1 MSAIERLRERFVN
14 GRAETPLKA
23 ISASGQLG
31 YGVLEPAFREGLAR
45 EPDFIGADM
54 GSVDP
59 GPNYLGAGHMAT
71 SGPTTVRD
79 LRLLLNGARASDT
92 PLIIGSAGTAGAKP
106 HLEATLDLVRGIA
119 AEDNLHFK
127 LAVAHADVDK
137 EMIKQ
142 AAREGRLTPLA
153 DNIEAGEDDI
163 DASTH
168 IVAQM
173 GTEAICR
180 ALETGADVVVTGRAC
195 DTAIYA
201 AIPRLLGFAESNAMH
216 MAKIIECASLCCTP
230 GGRDSM
236 LGTLDADGFVLESM
250 NPERHATPMSVA
262 AHGLYE
268 QATPYLLIEP
278 EGTLHLEGVNY
289 TAVDHH
295 RTRAAGAEWRPAE
308 QFTVKLEG
316 AAPVGER
323 MLILAGSADPRF
335 IAGLDEILPAVK
347 KLVGEIVP
355 PNPDSP
361 YELDFRIYGRGA
373 VSLWG
378 HGRNDEPGEVFI
390 LGEVLAETLEE
401 AKTVAATTKQYLLH
415 HGFPGRLSTAGNLAF
430 PFTPPEV
437 PFGTA
442 YRFSLY
448 HVMAVDALAPLFPV
462 ETEML

>member
-1 MSAIERLRERFVN
+1 MSAIDRLRDRFAN
-14 GRAETPLKA
+14 GREGTPLKA
-23 ISASGQLG
+23 VSASGQLG
-31 YGVLEPAFREGLAR
+31 YGVLEPAFRTALTR

-71 SGPTTVRD
+71 SGPTTIRD
-79 LRLLLNGARASDT
+79 LRLLLNGARANDT
-92 PLIIGSAGTAGAKP
+92 PLIIGSAGTAGARP
-106 HLEATLDLVRGIA
+106 HLEATLDLVRQIA
-119 AEDNLHFK
+119 AEDDLHFK
-127 LAVAHADVDK
+127 LAVASADIDK
-137 EMIKQ
+137 AMVKQ
-142 AAREGRLTPLA
+142 AAAEGRLTPLA
-153 DNIEAGEDDI
+153 DNIEAGAADI
-163 DASTH
+163 DASEH

-201 AIPRLLGFAESNAMH
+201 AIPRMLGFEEANAMH

-236 LGTLDADGFVLESM
+236 LGSLDADGFVLESM
-250 NPERHATPMSVA
+250 NPDRHATPMSVA
-262 AHGLYE
+262 AHSLYE
-268 QATPYLLIEP
+268 QATPYLVIEP
-278 EGTLHLEGVNY
+278 EGTLHLEGVDY
-289 TAVDHH
+289 IAVDHH
-295 RTRAAGAEWRPAE
+295 RTRARGAEWRPAE

-335 IAGLDEILPAVK
+335 IAGLDDILPAVRN
-347 KLVGEIVP
+347 LVAEIVP
-355 PNPDSP
+355 PRPERP
-361 YELDFRIYGRGA
+361 YNLDFRVYGRGA
-373 VSLWG
+373 VSLFG
-378 HGRNDEPGEVFI
+378 HGRNEEPAETFI

-415 HGFPGRLSTAGNLAF
+415 HGFEGRLSTAGNLAF

-448 HVMAVDALAPLFPV
+448 HVMAVDELAPLFPV
-462 ETEML
+462 ETEVL